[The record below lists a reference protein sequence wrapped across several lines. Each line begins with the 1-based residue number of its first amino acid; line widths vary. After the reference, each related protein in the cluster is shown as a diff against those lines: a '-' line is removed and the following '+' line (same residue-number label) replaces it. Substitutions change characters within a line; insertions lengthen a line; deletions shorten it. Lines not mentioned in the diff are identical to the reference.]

1 MVSLNSIWYV
11 LCEEK
16 RGECLTRLLVT
27 YYYLL
32 LAVASYISV
41 HHALG
46 DRFDALWSAQV
57 QPDGSSLRLED
68 QREREKGAAPSL
80 KGDELPERVRPAV
93 IFGKAEG
100 IPTGQFVHLL
110 YILEEIVDLFV
121 SPRLL

>member
-1 MVSLNSIWYV
+1 MVSLNSIWYI

-80 KGDELPERVRPAV
+80 NGDELPERVLSWLHRLSVLKRSAN
-93 IFGKAEG
+93 
-100 IPTGQFVHLL
+100 
-110 YILEEIVDLFV
+110 VD
-121 SPRLL
+121 R